1 MRRII
6 LFTIMMSLV
15 FGVVLLDAQEKQ
27 SPGSKVIADFEYPE
41 IKWSVPEV
49 GKEVTRAT
57 LDNGLI
63 LYLMENHELPLIS
76 AHALIKTG
84 SIYDPKEKMAVA
96 GITGNVMRTGGTKSY
111 LPDSLNALLEF
122 IAASVESGIGS
133 ESGSASMSVMAK
145 DLDLGLN
152 ILYEVLRFPQFDT
165 AKIELEKSQIKE
177 SIRRRDDRPGSII
190 SREFSHLIYGDH
202 PYGRILEWD
211 FVKNIDRDDLMEYH
225 RQYYHPN
232 NIMIAF
238 AGDFNTKKLIK
249 KIKKIFGSWPKAE
262 LSITAEPEVEYNFKP
277 GVYLINI
284 NLTQANLRVGHLGIK
299 RDNPDRYAVS
309 LMNFILGGG
318 SFTSRLTT
326 RVRSDEGLAYS
337 VRSNFSTGSRD
348 YGMFYA
354 YSQTK
359 TASAYRVLEIFNEE
373 FKRIREEIPNQAEF
387 ETARD
392 SYVNNFIFQFDS
404 PGEIVNRLMGLE
416 FNDYPPDYYNK
427 YLDNV
432 RSVTIEDI
440 KTVAEKYLK
449 PESMTIMVVA
459 DLRKIE
465 ADLSDFGEVTI
476 IELQEPII
484 D

>member
-1 MRRII
+1 MRKII
-6 LFTIMMSLV
+6 LFTIMISLV
-15 FGVVLLDAQEKQ
+15 FGITLLDAQEKQ
-27 SPGSKVIADFEYPE
+27 STGSRVIANLEYPE
-41 IKWSVPEV
+41 IKWDVPEV
-49 GKEVTRAT
+49 GKEVTRAA

-63 LYLMENHELPLIS
+63 LYFMENHELPLIS

-84 SIYDPKEKMAVA
+84 SIYDPKEMMAVA

-111 LPDSLNALLEF
+111 SPDSLNAILEF
-122 IAASVESGIGS
+122 VAGSVESGIGS

-145 DLDLGLN
+145 DLDSGLN
-152 ILYEVLRFPQFDT
+152 ILYEVLRYPTFDT

-177 SIRRRDDRPGSII
+177 SIRRRDDRPGSIV

-202 PYGRILEWD
+202 PYGRILEWEY
-211 FVKNIDRDDLMEYH
+211 VKDIGRDDLVAYH
-225 RQYYHPN
+225 GKYYHPN

-238 AGDFNTKKLIK
+238 TGDFNTKKLGK
-249 KIKKIFGSWPKAE
+249 KIKKIFGSWPIGKLA
-262 LSITAEPEVEYNFKP
+262 IPPEPAVEYGFNP
-277 GVYLINI
+277 GVYVIDKD
-284 NLTQANLRVGHLGIK
+284 LTQANIRVGHLGIK
-299 RDNPDRYAVS
+299 RDNPDKYAVS

-337 VRSNFSTGSRD
+337 VRSAFSTGSRD

-373 FKRIREEIPNQAEF
+373 FKRIREEIPSQAEF

-392 SYVNNFIFQFDS
+392 AYVNNFIFQFDS
-404 PGEIVNRLMGLE
+404 PGKIVNRLMNLE
-416 FNDYPPDYYNK
+416 FDDYPPNYYNK

-449 PESMTIMVVA
+449 PESMTIMVLA
-459 DLRKIE
+459 DTSKIE
-465 ADLSDFGEVTI
+465 ADLSDFGKVTNL
-476 IELQEPII
+476 ELKEPKV

>member
-15 FGVVLLDAQEKQ
+15 SGVVLLGAQEKQ
-27 SPGSKVIADFEYPE
+27 SPGSRVIADFEYPE
-41 IKWSVPEV
+41 IKWNVPEV
-49 GKEVTRAT
+49 GKEVTRVT

-96 GITGNVMRTGGTKSY
+96 GITGSVMRTGGTKSY
-111 LPDSLNALLEF
+111 SPDSLNALLEF

-262 LSITAEPEVEYNFKP
+262 LSITAEPKVDYSFKP
-277 GVYLINI
+277 GVFVIDKD
-284 NLTQANLRVGHLGIK
+284 LTQANLRVGHLGIK

-373 FKRIREEIPNQAEF
+373 FKQIREEIPNQAEF

-416 FNDYPPDYYNK
+416 FNDYPPDYYER

-432 RSVTIEDI
+432 RAVTIEDI
-440 KTVAEKYLK
+440 KTMAEKYIK
-449 PESMTIMVVA
+449 PESLTIMVLA
-459 DLRKIE
+459 DTSKID
-465 ADLSDFGEVTI
+465 ADLSDFGKVTYL
-476 IELQEPII
+476 ELEEPGI